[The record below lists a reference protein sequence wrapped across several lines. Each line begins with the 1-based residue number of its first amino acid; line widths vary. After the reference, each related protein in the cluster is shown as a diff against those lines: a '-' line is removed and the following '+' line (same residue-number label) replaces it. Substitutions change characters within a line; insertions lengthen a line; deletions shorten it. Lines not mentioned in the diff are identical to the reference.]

1 MIQRPCAGMLALN
14 LPIVDYQK
22 FEAAR
27 FGRNLLQLHSRWIKS
42 RQRPHL
48 HAACTCQAH
57 APMCASRN
65 KRTNTPQTPL
75 LPASPPSSP
84 WLCGNN
90 TSPVCSVSNS
100 LKSDILGMHTKV
112 ISVINTTSSHQFP
125 EVPPGASCGVRIIQS
140 MQCKLNPAN
149 FNNNTKVFT
158 HMFTSIL

>member
-1 MIQRPCAGMLALN
+1 M
-14 LPIVDYQK
+14 
-22 FEAAR
+22 
-27 FGRNLLQLHSRWIKS
+27 RNIRSS
-42 RQRPHL
+42 RQQGLAEIYCCYTVCGYSLVREH
-48 HAACTCQAH
+48 TCMHVPAH
-57 APMCASRN
+57 APRCARRN
-65 KRTNTPQTPL
+65 KRRNTPQTPL